1 MSEGREKKNHVRFEA
16 PCEKKEAAHHRKN
29 LGFTW
34 FALHTHPPRLARPSI
49 TRGPRPRSPGPI
61 LVAALA
67 ATLSRWRLAAHRSPA
82 SAGDVHRQ
90 TFTVRRA
97 ARRTPL
103 RRENA
108 RPPSRR

>member
-1 MSEGREKKNHVRFEA
+1 MSEGREKKNHIRFEA

-82 SAGDVHRQ
+82 SAGRASLARVGRRRSPSDVHRQ
-90 TFTVRRA
+90 A
-97 ARRTPL
+97 CGP
-103 RRENA
+103 
-108 RPPSRR
+108 